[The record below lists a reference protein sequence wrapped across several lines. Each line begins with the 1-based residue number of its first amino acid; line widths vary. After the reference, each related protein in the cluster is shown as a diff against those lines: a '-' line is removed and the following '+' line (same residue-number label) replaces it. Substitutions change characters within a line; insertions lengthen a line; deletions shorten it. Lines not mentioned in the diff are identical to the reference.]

1 MNENSAQIIDFLAAR
16 DERRHQQRRA
26 ELARARDAGG
36 FPPPYFAAGLGG
48 QFCTPFTAAF
58 PAHFSA
64 PLPAFFRGYGAFRPL
79 ALGAGVYRPA
89 AQYTCNP
96 AYPSFRR
103 LG

>member
-1 MNENSAQIIDFLAAR
+1 MNENSAQIIDFSAAR
-16 DERRHQQRRA
+16 DERRRQQRRA

-36 FPPPYFAAGLGG
+36 FLLPWFPFFG
-48 QFCTPFTAAF
+48 Q
-58 PAHFSA
+58 
-64 PLPAFFRGYGAFRPL
+64 FRPL

-89 AQYTCNP
+89 AQYACNP